1 MEGGG
6 LQAGRLGGGR
16 KAAGT
21 VLRDG
26 DQPPGV
32 GGAGPEASRR
42 HVCGGQGAAG
52 GAMTSYRRSAV
63 SAPVGEAAP

>member
-1 MEGGG
+1 MEGCGLGG
-6 LQAGRLGGGR
+6 WEAAGGGGR
-16 KAAGT
+16 GPPGG
-21 VLRDG
+21 G

-32 GGAGPEASRR
+32 GGAGPEASGR

-52 GAMTSYRRSAV
+52 GAMTSYRRTAV